1 MFEGRFKLLL
11 IAIMLLNLAGCS
23 RSNHE
28 AQDVAVEQSRAQQQQ
43 QAQAAPNQSPSPAA
57 SQQPNANAQ
66 SSPTNNQTTP
76 QAAHVTRNYWT
87 NFRGPNRDGRYDE
100 MPVLTNWPA
109 QGLQL
114 VWKEPVGIGYASI
127 SIADD
132 RAYTIEQ
139 RRGKEVVAAY
149 DINTGHELWTQ
160 SWNAEFQDETGDG
173 PR

>member
-1 MFEGRFKLLL
+1 MFEKWLGLRFLVVTIGLVIL
-11 IAIMLLNLAGCS
+11 PACS
-23 RSNHE
+23 DSKHD
-28 AQDVAVEQSRAQQQQ
+28 AQYAAVEQNRAQQQQ
-43 QAQAAPNQSPSPAA
+43 QAQPSANQSPSPAA

-76 QAAHVTRNYWT
+76 QAAHVGRNYWT

-114 VWKEPVGIGYASI
+114 LWKEPVGIGYASI

-139 RRGKEVVAAY
+139 RRSK
-149 DINTGHELWTQ
+149 
-160 SWNAEFQDETGDG
+160 
-173 PR
+173 